1 MSVDIPGVD
10 DQDQSETFDEDNVEG
25 VDALQE
31 GSTFEEIP
39 DVYDSTQKIGDA
51 EDLGELDAAD
61 FDVELVDDEDLDE
74 EDEVV
79 DDDVYDETDEEDVVD
94 PDLLDRVAARGGD
107 EVDLEYQ
114 PDVDSRRGARSG
126 AGSYEARGELD
137 QDDVDDLGYGGDV
150 EEEEEEADEDE
161 GEPMLTEPPD
171 FLRPP
176 EQRSF
181 ARAGAPPRPEKRGQ
195 VEGDYCRPAA
205 EPLAEDSCFD
215 HLGPKVRDGEHRQEA
230 LIDEAVEET
239 FPASDPI
246 SPKHIT

>member
-1 MSVDIPGVD
+1 MSAEIPGVD
-10 DQDQSETFDEDNVEG
+10 DQDHTEIFDEDNVEG

-51 EDLGELDAAD
+51 EDLGEFDAAD
-61 FDVELVDDEDLDE
+61 FDEDLVDDEDLEE
-74 EDEVV
+74 EDEVI
-79 DDDVYDETDEEDVVD
+79 DEDVYDETDEEDVVD

-114 PDVDSRRGARSG
+114 PDVDGRRGARSG

-137 QDDVDDLGYGGDV
+137 EDDLDDLGYGV
-150 EEEEEEADEDE
+150 EREEEEEEADEDE
-161 GEPMLTEPPD
+161 GDRVLSEPPD

-176 EQRSF
+176 QARSV
-181 ARAGAPPRPEKRGQ
+181 ARARSWERRGN
-195 VEGDYCRPAA
+195 VEGDYCRPAT
-205 EPLAEDSCFD
+205 EPLEEERCFD
-215 HLGPKVRDGEHRQEA
+215 HLGPKMHGDEHRQEA

-239 FPASDPI
+239 FPCSDPI
-246 SPKHIT
+246 APKHIT